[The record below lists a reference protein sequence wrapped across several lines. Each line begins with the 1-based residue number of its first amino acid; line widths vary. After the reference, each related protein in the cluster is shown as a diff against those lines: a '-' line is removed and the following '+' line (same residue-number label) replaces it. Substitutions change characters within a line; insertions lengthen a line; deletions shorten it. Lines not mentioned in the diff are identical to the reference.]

1 MVNSL
6 SCGNVDPKLFMMY
19 TLCNNNRATRNHAI
33 FSMCIIAK
41 IT

>member
-6 SCGNVDPKLFMMY
+6 SCGNVDPKLFMY
-19 TLCNNNRATRNHAI
+19 TLSNNNRATRNHAI